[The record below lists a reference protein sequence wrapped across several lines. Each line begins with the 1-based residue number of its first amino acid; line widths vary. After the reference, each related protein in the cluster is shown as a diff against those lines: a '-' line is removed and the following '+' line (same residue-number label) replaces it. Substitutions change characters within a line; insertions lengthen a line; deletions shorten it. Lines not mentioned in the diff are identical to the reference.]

1 MYGIGKKIKDESGM
15 ILMASTMGIFIIL
28 SLLAFYLARFSI
40 TETRSGANYI
50 QDIKTRNLAITGAE
64 HGMQVYK
71 ELKSTSELTGNFNK
85 GSYTVSFDLDNDEVN
100 TSLPFT
106 HYLTMKSSASIDD
119 VKRNIRYILSSFPE
133 AFCFSFYGN
142 NASSETFNETSS
154 YIGGDMFFNG
164 SVSIGSGTSN
174 GITYISAGSGGTIL
188 STYPEFPQIDN
199 TLYDDLLDSAS
210 LVSGSYTNYALN
222 FNGSNQYIEV
232 QNNSLI
238 NTGSSHTAKTIEAW
252 FKVDS
257 VDFADHKQT
266 IYEQGG
272 TVRGLNIYI
281 YDGLLYVGGWNE
293 PDGESDWDPGTW
305 LVTDADA
312 ITSGTWHHVALTL
325 DASASG
331 NTTNGILKGN
341 ISNEYVPFL
350 LALFAFGI
358 GKAALM
364 PFHKWLPA
372 AVVAPTPVSALLHAV
387 AVVKAG
393 VFSMLVVI
401 TYVFGIDFLSETNG
415 TVWLIWIS
423 SITLLLSSCIAITKD
438 DLKARLA
445 YSTISQLSYIVLGG
459 AISTNI
465 AVQGALIHIVMHAV
479 GKITLFFAAGAIYV
493 ATHLSK
499 ISDLNGMGKSMPLTF
514 IAFFIGSL
522 SIIGV
527 PPMGGSWSK
536 FYLMLGSV
544 EKDYLLVIYIL
555 AISTLLNVYYLL
567 EIPAK
572 AFFQPKRTNTQ
583 VTKHPLTV
591 YPTFF
596 AAILTIILFIY
607 IEPLK
612 DITNLLFGN

>member
-1 MYGIGKKIKDESGM
+1 MANEFYIYLSILTPLIAFFITPLLSSSPNLRDSLGPIGGIVTFYSSLNIASLYLNGE
-15 ILMASTMGIFIIL
+15 ILNFTFFQINETL
-28 SLLAFYLARFSI
+28 SISF
-40 TETRSGANYI
+40 
-50 QDIKTRNLAITGAE
+50 KITGLGVIFGLVAS
-64 HGMQVYK
+64 G
-71 ELKSTSELTGNFNK
+71 LWIL
-85 GSYTVSFDLDNDEVN
+85 
-100 TSLPFT
+100 
-106 HYLTMKSSASIDD
+106 ASIYTIGYMRGN
-119 VKRNIRYILSSFPE
+119 KEKNQTRF
-133 AFCFSFYGN
+133 FTFYSIAIFAAICIAYSGN
-142 NASSETFNETSS
+142 LLTLFIFYEVLTF
-154 YIGGDMFFNG
+154 
-164 SVSIGSGTSN
+164 
-174 GITYISAGSGGTIL
+174 
-188 STYPEFPQIDN
+188 STYPLVAHKQNEEAKKAGRIYMGILVGTSIVF
-199 TLYDDLLDSAS
+199 LLPAIIIVWV
-210 LVSGSYTNYALN
+210 L
-222 FNGSNQYIEV
+222 
-232 QNNSLI
+232 
-238 NTGSSHTAKTIEAW
+238 TGSL
-252 FKVDS
+252 
-257 VDFADHKQT
+257 DFSPT
-266 IYEQGG
+266 G
-272 TVRGLNIYI
+272 V
-281 YDGLLYVGGWNE
+281 
-293 PDGESDWDPGTW
+293 
-305 LVTDADA
+305 
-312 ITSGTWHHVALTL
+312 
-325 DASASG
+325 
-331 NTTNGILKGN
+331 LKDN

-372 AVVAPTPVSALLHAV
+372 AMVAPTPVSALLHAV

-401 TYVFGIDFLSETNG
+401 TYVFGIDFLTETNG
-415 TVWLIWIS
+415 SVWLIWVS

-459 AISTNI
+459 AIATNI
-465 AVQGALIHIVMHAV
+465 AVQGAAIHIVMHAV

-514 IAFFIGSL
+514 MAFFIGSL

-572 AFFQPKRTNTQ
+572 AFFQQKRTNIQ

-596 AAILTIILFIY
+596 AAILTIILFIH

-612 DITNLLFGN
+612 DITNLIFGN